1 MQEHIT
7 KRRTD
12 TLRSAFGLACGY
24 SRNPLLLSGR
34 DLLREKRLRFGQAA
48 QQAFPL
54 SKVESRSQNKENGS
68 RQRGKGKR
76 FPFLPIPLPLPLF
89 FLFNLFNILSVR
101 IDDKLSFKDH
111 LSTVLRKVYAKVGA
125 LRRLRKLVPADI
137 SLMLYKAYILPH
149 IEYCSPLPLGINK
162 TLNKKLE
169 SANYYALIKSPLKF
183 RKQLRLWFHIVCCK
197 HAITGT
203 QTVLSISCPPF

>member
-1 MQEHIT
+1 MY
-7 KRRTD
+7 
-12 TLRSAFGLACGY
+12 CGVPQG
-24 SRNPLLLSGR
+24 SLLGPLLFNVFINDLNFSVQLSS
-34 DLLREKRLRFGQAA
+34 LRLYADDTTAYASNTDISALELSLNKILRISHPASNYLSVNSKKTQAMI
-48 QQAFPL
+48 L
-54 SKVESRSQNKENGS
+54 
-68 RQRGKGKR
+68 GKHSHEPALHIGDSVMEISG
-76 FPFLPIPLPLPLF
+76 FL
-89 FLFNLFNILSVR
+89 NILGVR
-101 IDDKLSFKDH
+101 IDDKLTFKDH

-203 QTVLSISCPPF
+203 